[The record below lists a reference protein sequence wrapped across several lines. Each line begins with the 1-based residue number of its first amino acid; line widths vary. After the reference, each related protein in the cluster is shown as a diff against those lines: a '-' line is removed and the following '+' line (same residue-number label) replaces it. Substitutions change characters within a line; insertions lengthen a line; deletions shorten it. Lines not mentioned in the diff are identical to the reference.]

1 MSDGIP
7 HIPGDPDGLR
17 AAAARLEGCERELD
31 VAAGAGAAD
40 GTMPGL
46 VVEPE
51 TLPDGRSITY
61 FTAGDSRR

>member
-1 MSDGIP
+1 MTGEDDQRRPTADS
-7 HIPGDPDGLR
+7 
-17 AAAARLEGCERELD
+17 
-31 VAAGAGAAD
+31 AAGAGAAY

>member
-1 MSDGIP
+1 MTGED
-7 HIPGDPDGLR
+7 DQR
-17 AAAARLEGCERELD
+17 RRTVD
-31 VAAGAGAAD
+31 VAAGDRAAD